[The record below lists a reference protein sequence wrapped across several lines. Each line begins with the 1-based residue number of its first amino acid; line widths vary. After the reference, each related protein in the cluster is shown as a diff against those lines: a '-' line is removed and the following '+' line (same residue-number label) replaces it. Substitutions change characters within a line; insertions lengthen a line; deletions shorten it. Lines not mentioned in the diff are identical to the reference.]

1 MQKRIT
7 ISVRIAAIL
16 QLFTAALHSVS
27 FFVKPQPTN
36 ETEKQF
42 LDIMNTYSMDM
53 GVGFSPTF
61 GDLYLSMSISFALL
75 FLFGGIINLSLINL
89 KVDNRILKTILGA
102 GVIIFGIIFIVTVL
116 LTFIMPVVCTGLVFL
131 TLLLSWYI
139 TPRSS

>member
-1 MQKRIT
+1 MQRRIT
-7 ISVRIAAIL
+7 IFVRIAAIL
-16 QLFTAALHSVS
+16 QLFTAGLHSVS
-27 FFVKPQPTN
+27 FFYKPKPSN

-61 GDLYLSMSISFALL
+61 ADLFLSMSISFALL

-89 KVDNRILKTILGA
+89 KADNRILKTVIGA
-102 GVIIFGIIFIVTVL
+102 SVIIFGIIFIANIL
-116 LTFIMPVVCTGLVFL
+116 LTFIMPVVFTGLVFF

-139 TPRSS
+139 IPRNV